1 MRFLDVLYH
10 LANFAAPALA
20 LALLMPWAGR
30 WVHGRSGFSPRYL
43 VQAGV
48 GFAVGLAV
56 LLGGLWWFGRDG
68 KMATYGALVLAM
80 GTAQWLIGAGW
91 RGR

>member
-1 MRFLDVLYH
+1 MGFLDIIFH

-30 WVHGRSGFSPRYL
+30 WVLGRGGFSPRYA
-43 VQAGV
+43 VQVGV
-48 GFAVGLAV
+48 GFAVGLGV

-68 KMATYGALVLAM
+68 KMMTYAVLVLALA
-80 GTAQWLIGAGW
+80 TAQWLIAKGW
-91 RGR
+91 RRR